1 MAILDISVVGDD
13 ILRKKSEIV
22 TDFDEKLNK
31 FVDDMI
37 DTMIAYD
44 GIGLAANQVGVDK
57 RIFVIY
63 YKLIDKTKDFLVLIN
78 PELTAFEG
86 KYEYEEG
93 CLSVPGIFENVI
105 RPEKVEVK
113 FQDIDGNEH
122 KIEADGL
129 LARVIQHENDH
140 LDGIL
145 FIDRIPKT
153 RLKLLQPQLKK
164 IQNI

>member
-31 FVDDMI
+31 FVDNMI